1 MSKKMNLKRSL
12 LGSTL
17 AAAVLGFVTVSVTNL
32 QAQTRPSDRANPPS
46 QNYPSLPSTDIVGA
60 APAQSAQSAPV
71 HTEAPVPAPEP
82 ARVAPAAAAAPQTA
96 APATAGSQ
104 FRSNLYTVDKTLVS
118 STQVGGEYQYRLRV
132 TALENI
138 TNISVVEHLPEGLQL
153 VGTEPEARVSG
164 NDLRWNWDAQSK
176 GEVRDLLVTVRPQTE
191 GNFVTSSSVCVDP
204 VVVLPLFA
212 GSPKLEIVKTGPAT
226 AELGDDVPFR
236 ITVRNTGTA
245 IAHQVV
251 VTDTLPDGLTS
262 SSNLTTEVGDLPPGQ
277 SRDITV
283 VAKASKGGELTNVA
297 SATFAEGQ
305 PVQARSVLNI
315 VESRLGITKTG
326 TPRTYIFKNAT
337 YQVVV
342 RNEGNTTI
350 SNVTVTDDLPKGT
363 SVVQTDPATEARG
376 GRLTWTIP
384 SLAAGQA
391 QSYTVVL
398 TNINPGDTVNGATA
412 TGSAITGK
420 TLTARAEA
428 RTEWEG
434 APGVRTE
441 IIDTVD
447 PVRVGQT
454 TTYEIQI
461 TNQGTFKPVNG
472 QIKVTLSE
480 QLRPISTG
488 GDAQGTIDG
497 QTVTFPDVLLDPR
510 RGTKLRI
517 EAQGVNP
524 GSGRARLEF
533 MSSFLDEPVIKDES
547 TFVY

>member
-1 MSKKMNLKRSL
+1 MNLKRSL
-12 LGSTL
+12 PGSIL
-17 AAAVLGFVTVSVTNL
+17 AAAVLGFVTVSVTDL

-46 QNYPSLPSTDIVGA
+46 QSYPSRPTTDIVGA
-60 APAQSAQSAPV
+60 APAQPAQSAPV
-71 HTEAPVPAPEP
+71 HNTRAAPPVPAPAKATP
-82 ARVAPAAAAAPQTA
+82 PPPRVAVEPTVS
-96 APATAGSQ
+96 TLSGSQ
-104 FRSNLYTVDKTLVS
+104 FRSNLYTVDKTLLS

-132 TALENI
+132 TALEDI

-153 VGTEPEARVSG
+153 VSTEPAAKVTG
-164 NDLRWNWDAQSK
+164 NDLRWNWDAQRK

-191 GNFVTSSSVCVDP
+191 GSFVTKSAVCVDP

-212 GSPKLEIVKTGPAT
+212 GSPKLEIAKTGPAT

-245 IAHQVV
+245 IAHKVV
-251 VTDTLPDGLTS
+251 VTDALPAGLTS
-262 SSNLTTEVGDLPPGQ
+262 SNNLTTEVGDLPPGQ

-283 VAKASKGGELTNVA
+283 VAKAGKGGELTNVA
-297 SATFAEGQ
+297 SATFAEGP

-315 VESRLGITKTG
+315 VESRLGISKTG
-326 TPRTYIFKNAT
+326 TPRTYVYKNAT
-337 YQVVV
+337 YNIVV
-342 RNEGNTTI
+342 RNEGNTTLR
-350 SNVTVTDDLPKGT
+350 NVTVTDDLPKGT
-363 SVVQTDPATEARG
+363 SVVETVPATEAKG

-398 TNINPGDTVNGATA
+398 TNMSPGDTVNGATA
-412 TGSAITGK
+412 TGTAATGK

-441 IIDTVD
+441 IVDTVD

-454 TTYEIQI
+454 TVYEIQI
-461 TNQGTFKPVNG
+461 TNQGSFKPVNG
-472 QIKVTLSE
+472 QFKVTLSE

-488 GDAQGTIDG
+488 GDSQGTIDG
-497 QTVTFPDVLLDPR
+497 QTVTFPDVVLDPR

-517 EAQGVNP
+517 EAQGVKP